1 METNEIRNYN
11 EITEN
16 GIKPI
21 TKYNERIISIKT
33 EEDKDACLRYI
44 TINNNSLIL
53 CHKYYNAE
61 YIKSVIEYSDRFIY
75 FSSQEK
81 NIVAFAL
88 VKFNSK
94 KKGKILN
101 ILLACTVPNE
111 NKFGRMLAYSLY
123 NFAVKFKYPF
133 LYVSPRTPEL
143 RKTFIKY
150 GFESIHGVEGIDE
163 VLEKE
168 IDLDTPKLYKKGK
181 TQKLKVKSSNNRPIF
196 YRNEM
201 TGGLNE

>member
-1 METNEIRNYN
+1 METNIIRNYN

-16 GIKPI
+16 GIKPT
-21 TKYNERIISIKT
+21 TKYIERIISIKT
-33 EEDKDACLRYI
+33 AEDKDACLRYL
-44 TINNNSLIL
+44 TINNNSLTL
-53 CHKYYNAE
+53 CHKYYNAG
-61 YIKSVIEYSDRFIY
+61 YINSVIESSDCLIY
-75 FSSQEK
+75 FSNHEN

-101 ILLACTVPNE
+101 ILLACAIPNK

-123 NFAVKFKYPF
+123 NFAVKNKYPF

-150 GFESIHGVEGIDE
+150 GFESVHGIEGIDE

-168 IDLDTPKLYKKGK
+168 IDLHIPIFHKRGK
-181 TQKLKVKSSNNRPIF
+181 TQKLTANPNYNNNVKMLLLTD
-196 YRNEM
+196 E
-201 TGGLNE
+201 

>member
-1 METNEIRNYN
+1 METNIIRNYN

-16 GIKPI
+16 GIKPT
-21 TKYNERIISIKT
+21 TKYIERIISIKT
-33 EEDKDACLRYI
+33 EEDKDACLRYL
-44 TINNNSLIL
+44 TINNNSLTL
-53 CHKYYNAE
+53 CHKYYNAG
-61 YIKSVIEYSDRFIY
+61 YINSVIESSDCLIY
-75 FSSQEK
+75 FSSQDN

-101 ILLACTVPNE
+101 ILLACAIPNK

-123 NFAVKFKYPF
+123 NFAVKNKYPF

-150 GFESIHGVEGIDE
+150 GFESVHGIEGIDE

-168 IDLDTPKLYKKGK
+168 IDLHIPIFHKRGK
-181 TQKLKVKSSNNRPIF
+181 TQKLTANPNYNNNVKMLLLTD
-196 YRNEM
+196 E
-201 TGGLNE
+201 